1 MLLYLEIIMEVK
13 IRKQIYLDPKK
24 NEILKQTSGK
34 LGVSEAEVIRRAILS
49 QTSRINLPEQNR
61 KAWENELNFIQ
72 TLIKKGQIQ
81 GKRKWKREDLY
92 DR

>member
-1 MLLYLEIIMEVK
+1 MEVK
-13 IRKQIYLDPKK
+13 IRKQIYLDPKQ
-24 NEILKQTSGK
+24 NEILKQTSRK

-49 QTSRINLPEQNR
+49 QASRINISQQNR
-61 KAWENELNFIQ
+61 KAWEHELQFIQ
-72 TLIKKGQIQ
+72 SLIRQGQIQ

>member
-1 MLLYLEIIMEVK
+1 MEVK
-13 IRKQIYLDPKK
+13 IRKQIYLDPKQ
-24 NEILKQTSGK
+24 NEILKQTSRK

-49 QTSRINLPEQNR
+49 QASRINISQQNR
-61 KAWENELNFIQ
+61 KAWEHELQLIQ
-72 TLIKKGQIQ
+72 SLIRQGQIQ

>member
-1 MLLYLEIIMEVK
+1 MEVK
-13 IRKQIYLDPKK
+13 IRKQIYLDPKQ
-24 NEILKQTSGK
+24 NEILKQTSRK

-49 QTSRINLPEQNR
+49 QTSRINISQQNR
-61 KAWENELNFIQ
+61 KAWENELQFIQ
-72 TLIKKGQIQ
+72 SLIRQGRIQ

>member
-1 MLLYLEIIMEVK
+1 MQVK
-13 IRKQIYLDPKK
+13 IRKQIYLDPQQ
-24 NEILKQTSGK
+24 NELLKQTSRK

-49 QTSRINLPEQNR
+49 QTSRISIAQHNR
-61 KAWENELNFIQ
+61 KAWENELHFIQ
-72 TLIKKGQIQ
+72 SLISQGSVL